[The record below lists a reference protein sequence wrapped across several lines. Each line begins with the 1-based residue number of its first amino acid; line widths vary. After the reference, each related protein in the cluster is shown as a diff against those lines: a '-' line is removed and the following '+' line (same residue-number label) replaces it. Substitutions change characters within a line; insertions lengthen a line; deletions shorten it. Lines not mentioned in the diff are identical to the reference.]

1 MNSKSLSESLSTIE
15 VIGLIGRGMLCV
27 ASSIASM
34 AVSIFVGLES
44 LGSSMGAGT
53 LAVSFK
59 MASRVS
65 SRLEGVSNVE
75 TVGN

>member
-1 MNSKSLSESLSTIE
+1 
-15 VIGLIGRGMLCV
+15 MLCV

-65 SRLEGVSNVE
+65 SRLEGVSKVE